1 MNRKTTA
8 IALLIL
14 ASTIAAGAVWAVR
27 ASSKPAQEQRPT
39 RTIPV
44 NTRTNDDEPE
54 GFNVP
59 ENLPNDVDVET
70 YKALKAILE
79 DSNLLDG

>member
-1 MNRKTTA
+1 MNRKTTV
-8 IALLIL
+8 IALLII
-14 ASTIAAGAVWAVR
+14 ASTIAGGAVWAVR
-27 ASSKPAQEQRPT
+27 PNTKPAQEPRPT

-44 NTRTNDDEPE
+44 NTRTNHDEPE
-54 GFNVP
+54 GFTVP

-79 DSNLLDG
+79 DSNLLEG